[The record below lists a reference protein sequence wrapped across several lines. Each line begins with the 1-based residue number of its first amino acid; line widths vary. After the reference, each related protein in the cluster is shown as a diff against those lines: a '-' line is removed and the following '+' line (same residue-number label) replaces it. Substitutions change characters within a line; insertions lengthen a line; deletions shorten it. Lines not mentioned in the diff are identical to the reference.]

1 MRERTGDLAH
11 ASTWRLNAYS
21 IVGIVRCSGARWFPL
36 NRNENA
42 MSSPMGNFVRKPA
55 STGDQFQARFAVGRP
70 LIVQVVAVDEAVPV
84 AARDGKPATV
94 KTAVSVHVW
103 DLAGGQVS
111 VNEQNMPVHGAPNTV
126 YCNVRWMA
134 GAVADNLKGY
144 LGAPAMPMTLAYEK
158 AAASGFNYLVP
169 LPIEGPMLQQV
180 QAVFAAD
187 PTRLDREAAAKAQAN
202 AAQAAAPQY
211 QQSGFTPMQV
221 QPSAP
226 AQQQFAPQPA
236 AQPQQ
241 VQPPAA
247 AQWAA
252 PNGQPGAIAQIPA
265 QVAQQWAPVDQAA
278 RVYVAPYD
286 AAQQYPPP
294 SDPNAPQNVAHVIN
308 GGMQAPAQP
317 QFQPPPAAA
326 PGPMG
331 HVQNSDVQSIL
342 AGLAQ
347 GQPQQ

>member
-1 MRERTGDLAH
+1 
-11 ASTWRLNAYS
+11 
-21 IVGIVRCSGARWFPL
+21 
-36 NRNENA
+36 
-42 MSSPMGNFVRKPA
+42 MSQPMGNFVRKPA
-55 STGDQFQARFAVGRP
+55 NTGDQFQARFAVGRP

-94 KTAVSVHVW
+94 KCAVSVHVW

-158 AAASGFNYLVP
+158 ASASGFNYLVP
-169 LPIEGPMLQQV
+169 LPIEGPLLQQV

-187 PTRLDREAAAKAQAN
+187 PTRIDREAAAKAQAN

-226 AQQQFAPQPA
+226 AQQPA
-236 AQPQQ
+236 AQPQF
-241 VQPPAA
+241 QPVPAMAQGQPANAFQHTNGQIAAPAA
-247 AQWAA
+247 AQWAV
-252 PNGQPGAIAQIPA
+252 PQGQPGAIANIPA

-278 RVYVAPYD
+278 
-286 AAQQYPPP
+286 QQFAL
-294 SDPNAPQNVAHVIN
+294 SDPNAPQNVAHVVN
-308 GGMQAPAQP
+308 GGMQGAAQFQPGQVPNGQYPAQAQQS

-326 PGPMG
+326 PGPIG
-331 HVQNSDVQSIL
+331 HVQNSDVQNIL

>member
-1 MRERTGDLAH
+1 
-11 ASTWRLNAYS
+11 
-21 IVGIVRCSGARWFPL
+21 
-36 NRNENA
+36 
-42 MSSPMGNFVRKPA
+42 MSQPMGNFVRKPA
-55 STGDQFQARFAVGRP
+55 NTGDQFQARFAVGRP

-94 KTAVSVHVW
+94 KCAVSVHVW

-158 AAASGFNYLVP
+158 ASASGFNYLVP
-169 LPIEGPMLQQV
+169 LPIEGPLLQQV

-187 PTRLDREAAAKAQAN
+187 PTRIDREAAAKAQAN

-226 AQQQFAPQPA
+226 AQQPV
-236 AQPQQ
+236 AQPQF
-241 VQPPAA
+241 QPVPAMAQGQPANAFQHTNGQIAAPAA
-247 AQWAA
+247 AQWAV
-252 PNGQPGAIAQIPA
+252 PQGQPGAIANIPA
-265 QVAQQWAPVDQAA
+265 QVAQQWAPVDQA
-278 RVYVAPYD
+278 V
-286 AAQQYPPP
+286 QQYQAAPGQTPNGAPQALNQQFAP
-294 SDPNAPQNVAHVIN
+294 SDPNAPQNVAHVVN
-308 GGMQAPAQP
+308 GGMQGAAQFQPGQVPNGQYPAQQP
-317 QFQPPPAAA
+317 QFQPPSAAA
-326 PGPMG
+326 PGPIG
-331 HVQNSDVQSIL
+331 HVQNSDVQNIL